1 MTESSLLTTHPT
13 PTHYPVTAAP
23 SLASPLPNGSP
34 SDTNFQDEEEYTI
47 KCICIYADDDGNT
60 VYCPKCD
67 TWQHIE
73 CYYHGK
79 KVPEEHFC
87 ADCFPRD
94 LDAKKA
100 TERQRRHREALDGGD
115 RKVKRPTSKSQK
127 KKHKDASATTEQVNG
142 WHHDRHESVASA
154 RDGPPAKKPKTSH
167 RTSGSV
173 ISTNGETRKRATSTV
188 QSYPSPSK
196 SPQDLFRFPAIPTYT
211 TDFLEL
217 YERDEGNTNAR
228 DNEQT
233 IQATNTLF
241 AWRTDPSL
249 VVSSPGQQPT
259 AKSPFVRAN
268 HGLDQ
273 STWPEVAVETIHKKD
288 VEYEGRSP
296 TWRFLRVQSSVKKD
310 EIVGEVRGQVGT
322 LEEYCQQKSSSN
334 RWQELRHPD
343 PFVFFHPHMDI
354 YIDSRKSGTRFRYLR
369 RSCRPNVTLKTF
381 VSDNETRHCFVASKD
396 IPAGAELTTM
406 WFLDSAMF
414 ITDDSE
420 QGQTRRLD
428 WVSRVLA
435 NFGDCACD
443 AGQACLLAPFDRR
456 YPAKPVESAPK
467 EKGGRKKK
475 SKMNH
480 TISPF
485 STGHATNSRAGSEP
499 KVLDDEDQFDRR
511 STSESSR
518 SGMLSRDITPVNV
531 AALDADPVLGN
542 GLTAR
547 ELRKIQMAEKAFAQR
562 EQEKKD
568 QSGQGQQRKKKRTS
582 GGSTLNTPNV
592 NASKPL
598 GHQLTSHP
606 HTPNNQ
612 PLKYNDASLGSPPP
626 ARGSAGRGKSM
637 DAPGRMETRIQ
648 RPVYVSVAVQTDP
661 EELEMPMP
669 RPAKRRR
676 FCTPTQRLLRRLL
689 EDRAEHGQQCP
700 PQGMPASASSH
711 HTLERPSKTEDVEM
725 KDASE
730 SVDARS
736 VVSAEPDGQSPPG
749 SSSPVNVGATTYPL
763 PSQAAHTFKAFSR
776 SSPAP
781 KLHLSTL
788 PPVPAFP
795 TSATS
800 ASSSSTTVTTP
811 GLTTSATAHSPIPS
825 NSASSSSYPAM
836 INAAVTPSPARKKL
850 SLGDYMSRRLASTPS
865 AEKSQVQAILGTG
878 EAEPSK
884 ALAEAR
890 QQSPGTVESAPGNA
904 RPAEASA
911 QQTPPEAGIS
921 SGAVKDTPMTEAE
934 EPAYSPP
941 DVLAVAP
948 KPSSSP
954 PKMASAA
961 PSANETINIPREMS
975 NVLAQLAQFTNDSR
989 GVR

>member
-23 SLASPLPNGSP
+23 SLASPLPNGSL
-34 SDTNFQDEEEYTI
+34 SDTNAQDEEEYTI

-94 LDAKKA
+94 LDVKKA

-115 RKVKRPTSKSQK
+115 RKVKRPTSKSQR
-127 KKHKDASATTEQVNG
+127 KKHKDTSATAEQVNG

-173 ISTNGETRKRATSTV
+173 ISTNGESRKRATSTA

-233 IQATNTLF
+233 IQATNMLF

-259 AKSPFVRAN
+259 AKAPFVRAN
-268 HGLDQ
+268 HALDQ
-273 STWPEVAVETIHKKD
+273 STWPEVSVETIQKKD
-288 VEYEGRSP
+288 VEYEGRCP

-310 EIVGEVRGQVGT
+310 EIVGEVRGQVGM

-414 ITDDSE
+414 ATDDSE
-420 QGQTRRLD
+420 QAQNRRLD

-456 YPAKPVESAPK
+456 YPAKPAESAPK

-475 SKMNH
+475 
-480 TISPF
+480 
-485 STGHATNSRAGSEP
+485 RSEP
-499 KVLDDEDQFDRR
+499 KALEDEDQFDRR
-511 STSESSR
+511 STSGSSR

-568 QSGQGQQRKKKRTS
+568 SSGQGQQRKKKRTS
-582 GGSTLNTPNV
+582 GGSTLSTPNA
-592 NASKPL
+592 NASKQL
-598 GHQLTSHP
+598 GHQFTSHP
-606 HTPNNQ
+606 HTPNNH
-612 PLKYNDASLGSPPP
+612 PLKFSDGLSGSPPP
-626 ARGSAGRGKSM
+626 PRGSAGRGKSTETS
-637 DAPGRMETRIQ
+637 GRVDSRIQ

-661 EELEMPMP
+661 EQSDMPIP
-669 RPAKRRR
+669 PPAKRRK
-676 FCTPTQRLLRRLL
+676 FCTPTQRLLRKLL
-689 EDRAEHGQQCP
+689 EVRASHGQPCSL
-700 PQGMPASASSH
+700 QGLPASASSQQSLV
-711 HTLERPSKTEDVEM
+711 HTAKTEDVEM
-725 KDASE
+725 KDANDSA
-730 SVDARS
+730 DTRS
-736 VVSAEPDGQSPPG
+736 VMSAETDGQSPPG
-749 SSSPVNVGATTYPL
+749 SSSPINVGATTYPL
-763 PSQAAHTFKAFSR
+763 PSQAAHTFKAFR

-788 PPVPAFP
+788 PPVPVFP

-800 ASSSSTTVTTP
+800 ASSSSTSATTP
-811 GLTTSATAHSPIPS
+811 GLTSTATAQSPIPL
-825 NSASSSSYPAM
+825 NSASSGSYPAA
-836 INAAVTPSPARKKL
+836 INSIVTPSPARKKL

-865 AEKSQVQAILGTG
+865 TEKSQAQAILGAG
-878 EAEPSK
+878 ETETSK
-884 ALAEAR
+884 AIAEAG
-890 QQSPGTVESAPGNA
+890 QPSPGSVESTPGNA
-904 RPAEASA
+904 RSVEVPG
-911 QQTPPEAGIS
+911 QPTPQAGLPG
-921 SGAVKDTPMTEAE
+921 GAAKDTSMKEAE

-941 DVLAVAP
+941 DVLPPGAIPA
-948 KPSSSP
+948 SSP
-954 PKMASAA
+954 PKVRSAVPAS
-961 PSANETINIPREMS
+961 NETISIPKEMS
-975 NVLAQLAQFTNDSR
+975 NVLAQLAQIHNESR

>member
-1 MTESSLLTTHPT
+1 MTESSLLTTNPT
-13 PTHYPVTAAP
+13 PPNYPVTAAP

-34 SDTNFQDEEEYTI
+34 SDTNLQDEEEYTI

-87 ADCFPRD
+87 AECFPRD
-94 LDAKKA
+94 IDAKKA

-115 RKVKRPTSKSQK
+115 RKVKRPTSKSQR
-127 KKHKDASATTEQVNG
+127 KKHKETSATAEQVNG
-142 WHHDRHESVASA
+142 WHHERHESVASA

-173 ISTNGETRKRATSTV
+173 ISTNGETRKRATSTA

-259 AKSPFVRAN
+259 SKSPFVRAT
-268 HGLDQ
+268 HPLDQ
-273 STWPEVAVETIHKKD
+273 STWPEVSVETIQKKD
-288 VEYEGRSP
+288 VDHEGRCP

-310 EIVGEVRGQVGT
+310 EIVGEVRGQVGM

-414 ITDDSE
+414 AADDSE
-420 QGQTRRLD
+420 QAQNRRLD

-456 YPAKPVESAPK
+456 YPAKPVESGPK
-467 EKGGRKKK
+467 AKGSRKKK

-480 TISPF
+480 AISPF

-499 KVLDDEDQFDRR
+499 KVLDEEDQFDRR

-582 GGSTLNTPNV
+582 GGANPNTPNA
-592 NASKPL
+592 NASKQL
-598 GHQLTSHP
+598 GHQLASQS
-606 HTPNNQ
+606 HTPSNH
-612 PLKYNDASLGSPPP
+612 PLKFSDTAFGSPPP
-626 ARGSAGRGKSM
+626 PRGSAGRGKSM
-637 DAPGRMETRIQ
+637 DAPARADVRIQ
-648 RPVYVSVAVQTDP
+648 RPVYADAAVQT
-661 EELEMPMP
+661 ELEDSEMPMLP
-669 RPAKRRR
+669 PAKRRK
-676 FCTPTQRLLRRLL
+676 FCTPTQRLLRKIL
-689 EDRAEHGQQCP
+689 AERVKHGQQWP
-700 PQGMPASASSH
+700 AQGLPVSVSSQK
-711 HTLERPSKTEDVEM
+711 TPERIPKIEDVEM
-725 KDASE
+725 KDATE
-730 SVDARS
+730 SVEPH
-736 VVSAEPDGQSPPG
+736 SAVETQPESQSPPG
-749 SSSPVNVGATTYPL
+749 SISPINVGATTYPL
-763 PSQAAHTFKAFSR
+763 PSQAAHTFKTFR

-795 TSATS
+795 GSATS
-800 ASSSSTTVTTP
+800 ASSSSATVTTP
-811 GLTTSATAHSPIPS
+811 GLTTTATAQSPIPF
-825 NSASSSSYPAM
+825 NSASSGSYLPAV
-836 INAAVTPSPARKKL
+836 NTVVTPNPTRKKL

-865 AEKSQVQAILGTG
+865 AEKSQTQAILGTG
-878 EAEPSK
+878 EMEPSK
-884 ALAEAR
+884 ALAEAG
-890 QQSPGTVESAPGNA
+890 QDSPGTMDLGLANAQVVESPA
-904 RPAEASA
+904 RP
-911 QQTPPEAGIS
+911 TPPPAVGS
-921 SGAVKDTPMTEAE
+921 SVPVKDVPIKETE
-934 EPAYSPP
+934 EPPYSPYDSLTTRP
-941 DVLAVAP
+941 MAA
-948 KPSSSP
+948 SP
-954 PKMASAA
+954 PHKTTNGVPASNDTIGIPKM
-961 PSANETINIPREMS
+961 P
-975 NVLAQLAQFTNDSR
+975 NVLAQLAQIHDSR